1 MALYLLPDGR
11 QLDIPDTA
19 SKEELIE
26 IQNNL
31 AQLYPETYSAYDS
44 STGSEVQGRTFFG
57 NLEEVAKGV
66 PRGFASTMLSAGEGV
81 SSLFSAGND
90 SAAVDLFKN
99 LQKGLNESALGVD
112 KGYEDAFSSKFG
124 QGLGSFASFFVP
136 GAAVGKVTG
145 LGGKVLAGGAGAKEA
160 AKQLAKLQTG
170 AVLPLAVPVG
180 ISEQAQNIELARSLG
195 EEVGFGQEIASEL
208 LGGVIGASEIYSV
221 QKLLKGIAKAPGKYY
236 KIPERIRSAIQTGSA
251 EAAQE
256 ALAGIAQDAVALGIY
271 SDEIPLGDSLFDD
284 LTVGGAVGAVSD
296 LVFRGALGR
305 RSAGDAYL
313 RKQAEDAQ
321 EQEDIRFEEYQ
332 ERYEQ
337 AVADG
342 SVVLPSQLET
352 AEQQAEKNPY
362 AKVIY
367 GDLAGTDLTALSDA
381 ELDSVA
387 LEYQEAMKFYEN
399 KPKYKDVYENFVG
412 SFNALKIERQSRK
425 GPSPE
430 DERELPILET
440 HTIKFNPDG
449 TYSVVGNDSGVT
461 KGTFETDNEARN
473 QALQLD
479 KTVRQVWLSTVVDN
493 AIKINGLDMSG
504 TSYVI
509 GQRVYD
515 PLQNTFDAK
524 VLANYDSRV
533 SPARKEQ
540 YKEEKKLS
548 KKEQAIIDRQEF
560 YKLSN
565 VMKDNMLR
573 DLLGPQV
580 DALTESELSALREQL
595 DQLPNIYPTYKQRT
609 RKGKDGKVRPVVG
622 QFDPAT
628 PEDAAR
634 LEDVTSQLS
643 IFYDKLQGRGIEKK
657 NFYSLAEAKKI
668 LKPEDFNALLKEKS
682 EIQFQISAILN
693 EKIGVKRNKKGEVD
707 VSPTALKEAF
717 DKKNI
722 DIDLNSDAFKYFA
735 ESVTGTPLYNKMT
748 NGQKQ
753 LLISRVLTLP
763 RYNSKRL
770 LPDFSPRPYTAKQLD
785 NFYKANIGQKVT
797 LKQIKEQIK
806 NLETGKPLTQKE
818 TQKLKQDLVDSGRA
832 VISKN
837 RLEMT
842 QDYDLQ
848 KARKA
853 DDPRSTPEELR
864 ERLRNTTE
872 LQDIEIEQI
881 VANQASSDAEILSQ
895 QDLKMLPPPS
905 NPQKYG
911 KLLEEM
917 RERLNALG
925 LKDISLR
932 FDNALRDSLRVKQ
945 DPETGRYYFQQTF
958 SEGTYDRPMKTVLVS
973 LEKADPDLSKT
984 EEELKD
990 SIAQTVDHEAVHA
1003 LIDLNLLT
1011 DKEMKILKDTANR
1024 VFTEEQ
1030 IAEMRSN
1037 YPNLPEPNFQEELVA
1052 ELFAVYRSNPDIIR
1066 APKPKNIIERIL
1078 QFLSTFAKTIGN
1090 GFATPTSVLTD
1101 IASGEIGAR
1110 QRGQIR
1116 SLHKLDKEIAQNP
1129 DFLETINP
1137 IVGDA
1142 ATDRNRK
1149 DLDELNSI
1157 EKAIE
1162 QNIQE
1167 YRRGVAEMKVG
1178 EESNY
1183 PPDRIAGERVMK
1195 KASSNIKKFNKRKK
1209 VLLKKIGGV
1218 QQDLFTDVLAS
1229 DIPTDRAKSIELQ
1242 YSKEEKD
1249 PSELLTKIDMRQLI
1263 IGPKFSDG
1271 SGFTSILIRG
1281 KQRVR
1286 HMMFGTAIDRRK
1298 DPNGNYADEF
1308 YIYNKSDKEK
1318 RAFNENDYVGK
1329 VLAFIDNNSTQNR
1342 PRAVG
1347 IQNIEL
1353 EESARGKNIGQ
1364 KTIEMLASTNP
1375 DIVSGK
1381 RDLEIY
1387 DIQDEAKGF
1396 WEALGSKTFKRE
1408 KGPRSQDKSIDGTLR
1423 LEENKPIDLPTNRIG
1438 TAGLTLMPESS
1449 VAVVDNGDSLFSR
1462 DSGVGLSF
1470 SMMQKPFSDSEFFS
1484 SDYRGNYRAVFSI
1497 GKIIDDRTEY
1507 AGRAELFL
1515 DKKSFD
1521 KYQKAEGQDTGLLN
1535 SVPIVGLVNIN
1546 ILPAMQRQNI
1556 GRDVIELI
1564 ASSNPDV
1571 RTGRS
1576 ALYINDIKTPAVGFW
1591 ERLGTEFKTRE
1602 KGFGAGKKLDGEIK
1616 LQTEQ
1621 VLDLPTD
1628 RSRASTATEAAYMD
1642 MPRNFINQLSTES
1655 VEFFTTNEGEFV
1667 EVPRW
1672 HFTRMP
1678 IDAFLKLTTKSDS
1691 IIDDI
1696 SIKASTFGK
1705 FDPAKE
1711 NTGQMFGGYPYLR
1724 INGDGKVLGHEGR
1737 HRASLLKI
1745 EGANT
1750 IPVSIEMSSDTD
1762 FTTLINE
1769 QNKTPSEH
1777 TIQDM
1782 NIAEL
1787 KGQYRD
1793 NYSFPTNILN
1803 IAPVIRGDNNKRLRA
1818 EQLQN
1823 AYAVIE
1829 APDFSRDMDMVSL
1842 AVDLP
1847 TDRKQ
1852 DIDYRGIGIA
1862 TAQPGS
1868 YLEGY
1873 LRKSELLERD
1883 LQRDAIRR
1891 EEGFYGDATADL
1903 LDLDVSDIPTDRL
1916 MSSSGILPE
1925 NILFPGEVEKQLL
1938 NLYTKN
1944 DGNITAKQFKSLFKK
1959 IAPRSSKKHSFP
1971 SYESLMA
1978 DVQDSID
1985 KGMDYQW
1992 YKKWAIKMPNIVGD
2006 VNMNE
2011 FSKVFGITSAQ
2022 AKPEQNLKATLG
2034 IMALAREVKNNND
2047 ISDFNKSNISK
2058 LKTAL
2063 RGKQTEYFL
2072 SKDKI
2077 DMLATLYETGQ
2088 MVKTGT
2094 GMKTALYANQIL
2106 SDSNNQFSPWSVVDR
2121 HMLTKLGFNTKSPT
2135 ETEYRMAQAMLS
2147 LLSTETYNRNGREF
2161 QFPDP
2166 SAAQAIL
2173 WAHERYGKVTATNEG
2188 SVDSAIKFSSKEIE
2202 NISKMKQEGL
2212 FDMDHPISGMFIHNP
2227 RFQSNRKNNPFDSNL
2242 SNQMFDSIVR
2252 AAPSVAFEFKMGV
2265 NRGYLPEGFNVSFE
2279 EHLNY
2284 MENLLKDV
2292 TSGNQL
2298 RVLRT
2303 LGIPHEISISA
2314 GTYENN
2320 LTPNIVLKLP
2330 GADKTTVEGVAG
2342 LLTDA
2347 FLQDSAVISRPTSEG
2362 VQTGLLLRKPNNEK
2376 FEQAELDQL
2385 MQRFSELSRDNQE
2398 VNFTVLPS
2406 EQNAVMLIDP
2416 RSFGNENYDT
2426 SDIDQFVGII
2436 REATNN
2442 TNYALETYGQ
2452 ESELIQYKKAP
2463 DTKGTSRSL
2472 RLLGDKAG
2480 ILGSSDIQRAVISD
2494 LYIPAFENY
2503 RRFARRNGIEPVN
2516 DLPIY
2521 SRRSALYGQ
2530 LNDQGILGGISTE
2543 EWQARANR
2551 KAEQAS
2557 RNHIPR
2563 INTKA
2568 DPLALAVAF
2577 QMAEGKSIDNIF
2589 DEVNRDIPTD
2599 KRTSAKI
2606 PSGYE
2611 QAHED
2616 IGGTNH
2622 LDKDFGSSMIDW
2634 ADTKQTVSQTLQGLR
2649 VALIDK
2655 LTAVERKLIEAGEK
2669 STEAKILLNT
2679 IDTNAMADLR
2689 FSERARGVFAS
2700 MIKYGVPVLREGGT
2714 YVENFEAGGL
2724 LEIFAPLYENT
2735 KIDLEALFKI
2745 YAIGKRGT
2753 RLDAE
2758 GIPTPVTPEV
2768 IEQMKNIE
2776 AQYPEVVQVYNN
2788 YQKWNNELIN
2798 YAVSQGILSETKS
2811 INELINLITSE
2822 SGNYTRA
2829 MLLNLSREDLVTLAE
2844 TLQIDTRGTA
2854 QIWRDNSDYYP
2865 FYRKM
2870 QDDSIRGPKIAGGF
2884 VAGNP
2889 LGIQIT
2895 GSESAIEPSPLEA
2908 IARNSLSIVTA
2919 AMKNSGLA
2927 KMMDTFEAA
2936 QMAQKVDPRDAKG
2949 SDIVPVFVDGEKIFY
2964 RVDDPQIVAGLQS
2977 LGMNDM
2983 SGILKF
2989 LAMPASFLRDMV
3001 TRDPGFML
3009 VNMMRDT
3016 MSAFVTSGADFKP
3029 FIDTFKNFN
3038 ADFSELERWGVLG
3051 GYDFSNDEM
3060 DIVKFIQ
3067 KEMRKQGIGSDGS
3080 MNATE
3085 QFVKL
3090 WDFLGEQTGKSD
3102 GATRKGVYDVIY
3114 QQTGSQREAAYQ
3126 ALEVINFSRR
3136 GADPLFRVITAAIP
3150 FLNAR
3155 LQGLDLIYRGSRGE
3169 YSAVRSQLE
3178 GTSAEIAKQIQMK
3191 MFMRGGMLMFL
3202 TAMYYALVSDDEEYK
3217 KISLEERD
3225 DNWVIPLGEGI
3236 PAFKLPIPFEIGT
3249 IFKVIPERII
3259 DVMMG
3264 GEVADLAKSYQRQ
3277 LANTLKIDPLGFQAI
3292 KPIVEVV
3299 NNRSTYT
3306 GSEIVPYYMRE
3317 GLEPS
3322 AQSRYSTN
3330 ELARLIGEQLNI
3342 SPLKLEYIMQGY
3354 GGTLG
3359 GYLLSM
3365 IDATL
3370 RQATDRDFLSPR
3382 IDQVPVLKRLFTST
3396 EFGRGLEQ
3404 QFYELR
3410 KESNRYVQT
3419 LNSFKKQGRTEEAKA
3434 YMANRKGIAK
3444 TRQQVL
3450 AINRWLQSWRDRR
3463 DRILNSDMS
3472 PRAKKELIEQ
3482 LQLQK
3487 AKRLAYVPQLREMS
3501 DLPVRFFE

>member
-1 MALYLLPDGR
+1 
-11 QLDIPDTA
+11 
-19 SKEELIE
+19 
-26 IQNNL
+26 
-31 AQLYPETYSAYDS
+31 
-44 STGSEVQGRTFFG
+44 
-57 NLEEVAKGV
+57 
-66 PRGFASTMLSAGEGV
+66 
-81 SSLFSAGND
+81 
-90 SAAVDLFKN
+90 
-99 LQKGLNESALGVD
+99 
-112 KGYEDAFSSKFG
+112 
-124 QGLGSFASFFVP
+124 
-136 GAAVGKVTG
+136 
-145 LGGKVLAGGAGAKEA
+145 
-160 AKQLAKLQTG
+160 
-170 AVLPLAVPVG
+170 
-180 ISEQAQNIELARSLG
+180 
-195 EEVGFGQEIASEL
+195 
-208 LGGVIGASEIYSV
+208 
-221 QKLLKGIAKAPGKYY
+221 
-236 KIPERIRSAIQTGSA
+236 
-251 EAAQE
+251 
-256 ALAGIAQDAVALGIY
+256 
-271 SDEIPLGDSLFDD
+271 
-284 LTVGGAVGAVSD
+284 
-296 LVFRGALGR
+296 
-305 RSAGDAYL
+305 
-313 RKQAEDAQ
+313 
-321 EQEDIRFEEYQ
+321 
-332 ERYEQ
+332 
-337 AVADG
+337 
-342 SVVLPSQLET
+342 
-352 AEQQAEKNPY
+352 
-362 AKVIY
+362 
-367 GDLAGTDLTALSDA
+367 
-381 ELDSVA
+381 
-387 LEYQEAMKFYEN
+387 
-399 KPKYKDVYENFVG
+399 
-412 SFNALKIERQSRK
+412 
-425 GPSPE
+425 
-430 DERELPILET
+430 
-440 HTIKFNPDG
+440 
-449 TYSVVGNDSGVT
+449 
-461 KGTFETDNEARN
+461 
-473 QALQLD
+473 
-479 KTVRQVWLSTVVDN
+479 
-493 AIKINGLDMSG
+493 
-504 TSYVI
+504 
-509 GQRVYD
+509 
-515 PLQNTFDAK
+515 
-524 VLANYDSRV
+524 
-533 SPARKEQ
+533 
-540 YKEEKKLS
+540 
-548 KKEQAIIDRQEF
+548 
-560 YKLSN
+560 
-565 VMKDNMLR
+565 
-573 DLLGPQV
+573 
-580 DALTESELSALREQL
+580 
-595 DQLPNIYPTYKQRT
+595 
-609 RKGKDGKVRPVVG
+609 
-622 QFDPAT
+622 
-628 PEDAAR
+628 
-634 LEDVTSQLS
+634 
-643 IFYDKLQGRGIEKK
+643 
-657 NFYSLAEAKKI
+657 
-668 LKPEDFNALLKEKS
+668 
-682 EIQFQISAILN
+682 
-693 EKIGVKRNKKGEVD
+693 
-707 VSPTALKEAF
+707 
-717 DKKNI
+717 
-722 DIDLNSDAFKYFA
+722 
-735 ESVTGTPLYNKMT
+735 
-748 NGQKQ
+748 
-753 LLISRVLTLP
+753 
-763 RYNSKRL
+763 
-770 LPDFSPRPYTAKQLD
+770 
-785 NFYKANIGQKVT
+785 
-797 LKQIKEQIK
+797 
-806 NLETGKPLTQKE
+806 
-818 TQKLKQDLVDSGRA
+818 
-832 VISKN
+832 
-837 RLEMT
+837 
-842 QDYDLQ
+842 
-848 KARKA
+848 
-853 DDPRSTPEELR
+853 
-864 ERLRNTTE
+864 
-872 LQDIEIEQI
+872 
-881 VANQASSDAEILSQ
+881 
-895 QDLKMLPPPS
+895 
-905 NPQKYG
+905 
-911 KLLEEM
+911 
-917 RERLNALG
+917 
-925 LKDISLR
+925 
-932 FDNALRDSLRVKQ
+932 
-945 DPETGRYYFQQTF
+945 
-958 SEGTYDRPMKTVLVS
+958 
-973 LEKADPDLSKT
+973 
-984 EEELKD
+984 
-990 SIAQTVDHEAVHA
+990 
-1003 LIDLNLLT
+1003 
-1011 DKEMKILKDTANR
+1011 
-1024 VFTEEQ
+1024 
-1030 IAEMRSN
+1030 
-1037 YPNLPEPNFQEELVA
+1037 
-1052 ELFAVYRSNPDIIR
+1052 
-1066 APKPKNIIERIL
+1066 
-1078 QFLSTFAKTIGN
+1078 
-1090 GFATPTSVLTD
+1090 
-1101 IASGEIGAR
+1101 
-1110 QRGQIR
+1110 
-1116 SLHKLDKEIAQNP
+1116 
-1129 DFLETINP
+1129 
-1137 IVGDA
+1137 
-1142 ATDRNRK
+1142 
-1149 DLDELNSI
+1149 
-1157 EKAIE
+1157 
-1162 QNIQE
+1162 
-1167 YRRGVAEMKVG
+1167 
-1178 EESNY
+1178 
-1183 PPDRIAGERVMK
+1183 
-1195 KASSNIKKFNKRKK
+1195 
-1209 VLLKKIGGV
+1209 
-1218 QQDLFTDVLAS
+1218 
-1229 DIPTDRAKSIELQ
+1229 
-1242 YSKEEKD
+1242 
-1249 PSELLTKIDMRQLI
+1249 
-1263 IGPKFSDG
+1263 
-1271 SGFTSILIRG
+1271 
-1281 KQRVR
+1281 
-1286 HMMFGTAIDRRK
+1286 
-1298 DPNGNYADEF
+1298 
-1308 YIYNKSDKEK
+1308 
-1318 RAFNENDYVGK
+1318 
-1329 VLAFIDNNSTQNR
+1329 
-1342 PRAVG
+1342 
-1347 IQNIEL
+1347 
-1353 EESARGKNIGQ
+1353 
-1364 KTIEMLASTNP
+1364 
-1375 DIVSGK
+1375 
-1381 RDLEIY
+1381 
-1387 DIQDEAKGF
+1387 
-1396 WEALGSKTFKRE
+1396 
-1408 KGPRSQDKSIDGTLR
+1408 
-1423 LEENKPIDLPTNRIG
+1423 
-1438 TAGLTLMPESS
+1438 
-1449 VAVVDNGDSLFSR
+1449 
-1462 DSGVGLSF
+1462 
-1470 SMMQKPFSDSEFFS
+1470 
-1484 SDYRGNYRAVFSI
+1484 
-1497 GKIIDDRTEY
+1497 
-1507 AGRAELFL
+1507 
-1515 DKKSFD
+1515 
-1521 KYQKAEGQDTGLLN
+1521 
-1535 SVPIVGLVNIN
+1535 
-1546 ILPAMQRQNI
+1546 
-1556 GRDVIELI
+1556 
-1564 ASSNPDV
+1564 
-1571 RTGRS
+1571 
-1576 ALYINDIKTPAVGFW
+1576 
-1591 ERLGTEFKTRE
+1591 
-1602 KGFGAGKKLDGEIK
+1602 
-1616 LQTEQ
+1616 
-1621 VLDLPTD
+1621 
-1628 RSRASTATEAAYMD
+1628 
-1642 MPRNFINQLSTES
+1642 
-1655 VEFFTTNEGEFV
+1655 
-1667 EVPRW
+1667 
-1672 HFTRMP
+1672 
-1678 IDAFLKLTTKSDS
+1678 
-1691 IIDDI
+1691 
-1696 SIKASTFGK
+1696 
-1705 FDPAKE
+1705 
-1711 NTGQMFGGYPYLR
+1711 
-1724 INGDGKVLGHEGR
+1724 
-1737 HRASLLKI
+1737 
-1745 EGANT
+1745 
-1750 IPVSIEMSSDTD
+1750 
-1762 FTTLINE
+1762 
-1769 QNKTPSEH
+1769 
-1777 TIQDM
+1777 
-1782 NIAEL
+1782 
-1787 KGQYRD
+1787 
-1793 NYSFPTNILN
+1793 
-1803 IAPVIRGDNNKRLRA
+1803 
-1818 EQLQN
+1818 
-1823 AYAVIE
+1823 
-1829 APDFSRDMDMVSL
+1829 MVSL

-1847 TDRKQ
+1847 TDRRQ
-1852 DIDYRGIGIA
+1852 DNK
-1862 TAQPGS
+1862 T
-1868 YLEGY
+1868 
-1873 LRKSELLERD
+1873 
-1883 LQRDAIRR
+1883 
-1891 EEGFYGDATADL
+1891 
-1903 LDLDVSDIPTDRL
+1903 SDIPTDRL

-1938 NLYTKN
+1938 NLYAKN
-1944 DGNITAKQFKSLFKK
+1944 DGNITAKQFKALFKK
-1959 IAPRSSKKHSFP
+1959 LAPRSSKKHSFP

-1978 DVQDSID
+1978 DVQDSVD

-2022 AKPEQNLKATLG
+2022 AKPEQNLKSTLG

-2063 RGKQTEYFL
+2063 RGKQSEYFL

-2077 DMLATLYETGQ
+2077 NMLATLYETGQ

-2121 HMLTKLGFNTKSPT
+2121 HMLTKLGFNTNSPT

-2166 SAAQAIL
+2166 SATQAIL

-2227 RFQSNRKNNPFDSNL
+2227 RFQSNRTNNPFDSNL

-2265 NRGYLPEGFNVSFE
+2265 DRGYLPEGFNVPFE

-2330 GADKTTVEGVAG
+2330 GADKNTVEGVAG
-2342 LLTDA
+2342 LITDA
-2347 FLQDSAVISRPTSEG
+2347 FLQDSAVISRPTSDG

-2463 DTKGTSRSL
+2463 YTKGTSRSL

-2480 ILGSSDIQRAVISD
+2480 ILGSSDLQRAVISD

-2530 LNDQGILGGISTE
+2530 LNDKGILGGISTE

-2622 LDKDFGSSMIDW
+2622 LDKDFGSSIIDW

-2649 VALIDK
+2649 VAIIDK
-2655 LTAVERKLIEAGEK
+2655 LTAVERGLIEAGEK

-2689 FSERARGVFAS
+2689 FSERARGVFAA

-2776 AQYPEVVQVYNN
+2776 AQYPEVVQVYDN

-2811 INELINLITSE
+2811 INELISLITSE

-2927 KMMDTFEAA
+2927 KMMDTFEAS
-2936 QMAQKVDPRDAKG
+2936 QMAERVDPRDAKG
-2949 SDIVPVFVDGEKIFY
+2949 SDIIPVFVDGEKIFY

-3114 QQTGSQREAAYQ
+3114 QQTGSQREAAFQ

-3191 MFMRGGMLMFL
+3191 MLMRGGMLMFL

-3217 KISLEERD
+3217 KLSLEERD
-3225 DNWVIPLGEGI
+3225 DNWIITLGQGL
-3236 PAFKLPIPFEIGT
+3236 AFKLPIPFEIGT
-3249 IFKVIPERII
+3249 IFKVIPERIM

-3277 LANTLKIDPLGFQAI
+3277 LTNTLKIDPLGFQAI

-3450 AINRWLQSWRDRR
+3450 AINRWLQSWRNRR

-3472 PRAKKELIEQ
+3472 PRVKKELIEQ

-3487 AKRLAYVPQLREMS
+3487 AKRLAYIPQLREMA